1 MKNRSALGAK
11 LPHESAYLHVSGEA
25 RYVDDLP
32 EPHGML
38 HAQILPSPWAHARIL
53 RKDATH
59 ARNVPGVHA
68 VLFAEDLPAHNQ
80 VGPVIPDEPLLATDL
95 VHCVGQAVAVV
106 YAETPDQARAALA
119 KIEVDYEPLEAVLDI
134 DTALEKQ
141 HHHGTPHRIVRGDP
155 DQVIK
160 NAPHRL
166 QGSAASGA
174 QDHFYLETH
183 CALAIPGE
191 NRTLEVFSSTQH
203 PSETQILV
211 AEHVGWG
218 RHQVVVTS
226 PRMGG
231 AFGGKETQA
240 AHWAC
245 LAAVGAVLTGRA
257 VKAWLSRDQDMTTTG
272 RRHPFKTS
280 WNVGFDDEGKILGLD
295 AHIVGDGGWAADLS
309 LAIVDRACFH
319 IDNTYWLPHVRI
331 VGEVVRTNHVSNTA
345 FRGFGGPQGMVVI
358 ERIIEQIAY
367 ALDRDP
373 LEVRK
378 RNFYAE
384 DTCNQTPY
392 GQTVEGFRIPR
403 MLKQLEA
410 SSDLHERRNAIE
422 KFNAQHEWIKRG
434 IALTPVKFGISFT
447 ASFLNQAGAY
457 IVLYADGTAQLNHG
471 GTEMGQGLYQK
482 MVQICAHELGLP
494 VDAIR
499 PMPTATDKV
508 PNTSATAASSG
519 ADLNGQA
526 VALAARSIVD
536 RLKAVAADQL
546 NTTPDQIQIRAGQAH
561 TTPPSPDAWA
571 WHNTQSITLPEVTQ
585 AAYMAQI
592 SMAAAGFYRTPDIGY
607 DRDAGHGK
615 PFHYFAYGVAASE
628 VEVNGLT
635 GEWKCLRADVVH
647 DVGDSLSPDIDKGQV
662 EGAFVQ
668 GMGWLTCEEMVWSAE
683 GHTLTHS
690 PSTYKIPA
698 VGDAPTDFRV
708 DLLQSAPQE
717 GVIHGSK
724 AVGEPPFMLAISV
737 YVALERAVRAFG
749 NHQVAVAL
757 NIPAT
762 IETIALA
769 VDEVRQRA
777 ADKKHVEASK

>member
-1 MKNRSALGAK
+1 MANRSPLGA
-11 LPHESAYLHVSGEA
+11 PVAHNSAYLHVSGEA

-32 EPHGML
+32 EPPGML
-38 HAQILPSPWAHARIL
+38 HAQILPSPHAHARIL
-53 RKDATH
+53 SANAKR
-59 ARNVPGVHA
+59 ARDLDGVHA
-68 VLFAEDLPAHNQ
+68 VLFADDLPAHNE
-80 VGPVIPDEPLLATDL
+80 VGPVIHDEPLLANGT
-95 VHCVGQAVAVV
+95 VHCVGQPVAVV
-106 YAETPDQARAALA
+106 YAESLEIAREALA
-119 KIEVDYEPLEAVLDI
+119 AIDVVYEPLEAVLDI
-134 DTALEKQ
+134 ATAMAKNQ
-141 HHHGTPHRIVRGDP
+141 THGTPHRITRGQP
-155 DQVIK
+155 DAAIQ

-166 QGSAASGA
+166 SGTAVSGA

-191 NRTLEVFSSTQH
+191 NRSLEIFSSTQH
-203 PSETQILV
+203 PSETQTLV

-218 RHQVVVTS
+218 RHQIIVTS

-245 LAAVGAVLTGRA
+245 LSAIGAVQTGRA
-257 VKAWLSRDQDMTTTG
+257 VKAWLNRDQDMTTTG
-272 RRHPFKTS
+272 RRHPFQTE
-280 WNVGFDDEGKILGLD
+280 WGVGFDDDGRVLGLD
-295 AHIVGDGGWAADLS
+295 AHIIADGGWAADLS

-331 VGEVVRTNHVSNTA
+331 IGEVAKTNHVSNTA

-358 ERIIEQIAY
+358 ERILEQIANT
-367 ALDRDP
+367 LDLDP
-373 LEVRK
+373 LTVRR
-378 RNFYAE
+378 RNLYDEAPH
-384 DTCNQTPY
+384 NRTPY
-392 GQTVEGFRIPR
+392 GQAISGFRIPR
-403 MLKQLEA
+403 MLDQLEA
-410 SSDLHERRNAIE
+410 SADLHVRREAVER
-422 KFNAQHEWIKRG
+422 FNRQHEWLKRG

-457 IVLYADGTAQLNHG
+457 IVLYSDGTAQLNQG

-482 MVQICAHELGLP
+482 MVQVCAHELGLP
-494 VDAIR
+494 LAAVR

-526 VALAARSIVD
+526 VANAARTLVN
-536 RLKAVAADQL
+536 RLRPIAAELLNCEPAAVQLRAAQL
-546 NTTPDQIQIRAGQAH
+546 EPNAPTAE
-561 TTPPSPDAWA
+561 AWA
-571 WHNTQSITLPEVTQ
+571 WSGDKAASLQEVTQ
-585 AAYMAQI
+585 AAYLDQV
-592 SMAAAGFYRTPDIGY
+592 SLAASGFYRTPDITY
-607 DRDAGHGK
+607 DREAGQGK
-615 PFHYFAYGVAASE
+615 PFHYFAYGVAVSE

-635 GEWKCLRADVVH
+635 GEWKCVRADIVH

-668 GMGWLTCEEMVWSAE
+668 GMGWLTREEMVWSPQ

-708 DLLQSAPQE
+708 ELLEHAPQE
-717 GVIHGSK
+717 DVIHGSK

-737 YVALERAVRAFG
+737 YVAIERAIRAFG
-749 NHQVAVAL
+749 SPGASVNLGV
-757 NIPAT
+757 PAT
-762 IETIALA
+762 IEAIAIA
-769 VDEVRQRA
+769 VDEVRRN
-777 ADKKHVEASK
+777 ADGKKHVEASK